1 MKTIS
6 MRKFIAA
13 IGAAALLSTAAVAIA
28 PSAYAAAP
36 TCTKASDG
44 VETCKGTLSNGA
56 DYMIKVPARYNGTF
70 FYWNHGI
77 KFTYPFEAAGVFV
90 PKGIE
95 ELTPTSSTTKLN
107 VDSEMLRAGYGLAT
121 YDGKSTGDIRGWNT
135 VDRVEMLKELIDTV
149 KAKYTVQKGVIYG
162 SSQAGSI
169 MTPFI
174 EKYPDY
180 ADAVGIMAGVTPSI
194 GQEVQSLCDMFYI
207 LSVFADPTIKGC
219 AAMGVKGLAGH
230 YAAIGEF
237 VKVVTLLQTWGAN
250 LGAPG
255 LEYPAA
261 LKGSGIPQRS
271 ALLLTGLLAGLPA
284 KSSHMDGIT
293 TSAVVAEQSINATVA
308 ILENFGEAIGTG
320 TFGGQAISEITG
332 PGFYDNTKTDWF
344 SLLDPADAG
353 RYNLGLSG
361 DDGINGML
369 GVLSMAPRVKGDP
382 AAIAKLK
389 ALDASKFDT
398 TKPVVLLSNEADR
411 LVFAGNSSLYVD
423 KARAIYDAKLATYE
437 AARDAAK
444 TSEER
449 AAARALKPVWNV
461 ASLYAMTPETYT
473 VYTAQ
478 GLPTISDPKTAT
490 TSGVGH
496 QTFTPKQT
504 MAWVKILAHAA
515 ETGKVGSP
523 GFLQQYIK
531 RAPGLNP
538 DLDYRPADLKYI
550 W

>member
-6 MRKFIAA
+6 MRKLIAA

-28 PSAYAAAP
+28 PSASAAAP
-36 TCTKASDG
+36 TCTKASSG
-44 VETCKGTLSNGA
+44 IETCKGTLSNGA
-56 DYMIKVPARYNGTF
+56 GYLIKVPASYNGTF

-77 KFTYPFEAAGVFV
+77 RFTYPMPGVYTVPAGV
-90 PKGIE
+90 E
-95 ELTPTSSTTKLN
+95 ELTPSN
-107 VDSEMLRAGYGLAT
+107 VPEASMLRAGYGLAT
-121 YDGKSTGDIRGWNT
+121 YDGVSTGGLRGWNT
-135 VDRVEMLKELIDTV
+135 ANRVEMLKELIDIV
-149 KAKYTVQKGVIYG
+149 RAQYTVTKGVAYG

-169 MTPFI
+169 LTPFI
-174 EKYPDY
+174 EKYPTY

-219 AAMGVKGLAGH
+219 AAMGTKGLAGH
-230 YAAIGEF
+230 YAAAAEF
-237 VKVVTLLQTWGAN
+237 GKVVALLTAWSGN

-284 KSSHMDGIT
+284 KSAHMDGIT
-293 TSAVVAEQSINATVA
+293 TSAVIAEQSINATVA

-320 TFGGQAISEITG
+320 TFGGQAISELTG

-423 KARAIYDAKLATYE
+423 KARAVYDAKFATYE
-437 AARDAAK
+437 AAVAAAK
-444 TSEER
+444 TSDER
-449 AAARALKPVWNV
+449 AAARAIKPVWNV

-473 VYTAQ
+473 VYSAQ
-478 GLPTISDPKTAT
+478 GLPTISDPKTVSP
-490 TSGVGH
+490 SGVGH
-496 QTFTPKQT
+496 QNFTLKQM

-515 ETGKVGSP
+515 DTGKVGTP
-523 GFLQQYIK
+523 GYLQQYIK
-531 RAPGLNP
+531 RAPGLNS

>member
-1 MKTIS
+1 
-6 MRKFIAA
+6 
-13 IGAAALLSTAAVAIA
+13 
-28 PSAYAAAP
+28 
-36 TCTKASDG
+36 
-44 VETCKGTLSNGA
+44 
-56 DYMIKVPARYNGTF
+56 
-70 FYWNHGI
+70 
-77 KFTYPFEAAGVFV
+77 
-90 PKGIE
+90 
-95 ELTPTSSTTKLN
+95 
-107 VDSEMLRAGYGLAT
+107 
-121 YDGKSTGDIRGWNT
+121 
-135 VDRVEMLKELIDTV
+135 
-149 KAKYTVQKGVIYG
+149 
-162 SSQAGSI
+162 

-174 EKYPDY
+174 EQYPDY

-219 AAMGVKGLAGH
+219 AAFGVKGLAGH
-230 YAAIGEF
+230 YASIAEF
-237 VKVVTLLQTWGAN
+237 QKVGALLQAWSLN
-250 LGAPG
+250 LGMPG

-293 TSAVVAEQSINATVA
+293 TSSLVAEQSINATVA
-308 ILENFGEAIGTG
+308 ILENFGEALATG

-332 PGFYDNTKTDWF
+332 PGFYDNTKTNWF

-369 GVLSMAPRVKGDP
+369 GVLSLAPRVTGDP
-382 AAIAKLK
+382 VAVAKLK

-423 KARAIYDAKLATYE
+423 KARAVYDAKFATYE
-437 AARDAAK
+437 AARAAA
-444 TSEER
+444 TNPVER
-449 AAARALKPVWNV
+449 AAATKLKPIWNV

-473 VYTAQ
+473 KYTAA
-478 GLPTISDPKTAT
+478 GTPDFTAAAAP
-490 TSGVGH
+490 SGVGH
-496 QTFTPKQT
+496 QTFTKKQT

-515 ETGKVGSP
+515 NAGRVGTP

-531 RAPGLNP
+531 YAPGLNS
-538 DLDYRPADLKYI
+538 DLDYRPADLKHI